1 MPSLYPLRILPEFH
15 QRIWGTRDLSP
26 IYAEAPGGDP
36 IGEVWLTGD
45 ACKVANGPYAGTSLG
60 DLARQFGRD
69 LVGDTAPLPD
79 RFPLLI
85 KFLFPREKLSVQV
98 HPDDEGARALGQ
110 PCGKTECWYVLEAKP
125 GAQVVLGLKPGIT
138 TADLE
143 RAIRETR
150 AEQVLNWLD
159 VHPDDL
165 IYVDAGTVHAI
176 GGGSV
181 LIEAQQN
188 SDTTFRLYDYGR
200 PRELH
205 VEQGLAAVKE
215 RTHAGKVKRE
225 ARGSGSQLLVES
237 PCFQVR
243 TEKQE
248 FAFQPGPQ
256 TAASCLVGLD
266 GCGVVEWP
274 GGDPV
279 TFVRGEAVIVPAS
292 LGAFRVR
299 PQWEMEVFWAKV
311 PSGKVSEP
319 ETEMF
324 ESKLETETRN

>member
-1 MPSLYPLRILPEFH
+1 MPTLYPLRILPEFH

-26 IYAEAPGGDP
+26 LYAECPGDEA

-45 ACKVANGPYAGTSLG
+45 ACQVANGFLAGTSLG
-60 DLARQFGRD
+60 DLACQFGRD
-69 LVGDTAPLPD
+69 LVGQTAPLPD
-79 RFPLLI
+79 RFPLLV

-98 HPDDEGARALGQ
+98 HPDDEGARALGE
-110 PCGKTECWYVLEAKP
+110 PCGKTECWYVLQSRP
-125 GAQVVLGLKPGIT
+125 GAQVALGLKPGIRK
-138 TADLE
+138 AELE

-159 VHPDDL
+159 VHPGEL

-205 VEQGLAAVKE
+205 IEQGLAAVKE
-215 RTHAGKVKRE
+215 RTHAGKVKHQG
-225 ARGSGSQLLVES
+225 GSGTSRLLVES

-243 TEKQE
+243 IEKEE
-248 FAFQPGPQ
+248 FAFQPGSQ
-256 TAASCLVGLD
+256 TAASCLVALQ
-266 GCGVVEWP
+266 GCGVIEWP

-279 TFVRGEAVIVPAS
+279 AFARGEAVVVPAWV
-292 LGAFRVR
+292 GAFRVR

-311 PSGKVSEP
+311 PAGNVPEP
-319 ETEMF
+319 VAQLF
-324 ESKLETETRN
+324 E